1 MATTFTL
8 NGDPVTIEGAPTAL
22 LLEVLRNGLG
32 LTGARYGCGEEQCG
46 ACLVLVD
53 GVAVHAC
60 GREVGTLAG
69 RDVVTAEGVPEVIR
83 AAFIAEQAAQCGY
96 CSSGM
101 IVAAAGLLGRVV
113 RPGRDEVVAALDGNL
128 CRCGSHPRIVAAVL
142 RAAEGMAP

>member
-8 NGDPVTIEGAPTAL
+8 NGDPVTIAGAPTAL

>member
-22 LLEVLRNGLG
+22 LLDVLRNGLG